1 MKTTP
6 LMDRRY
12 IEENQIIDRYLMNKL
27 ADEEMETFEQ
37 LFLEDPELVQEIEF
51 RKRFIRGIR
60 KAERTGLLQSGDDES
75 SSIWQWLPVMRPPF
89 PAVAAVSAAILL
101 MLAVL
106 QYNQIT
112 RLQSVNEEQASQ
124 ISQLMAPQANTLL
137 VPLGRTRG
145 MTSRDEPVVR
155 VHLSSAVEQVILALD
170 IELLSFDNYRL
181 SLDREGA
188 GQLWSVESDS
198 APPAVVLPA
207 GLLIP
212 GDYFLQVYGARSGGE
227 LAPIAQFS
235 FTVLD
240 DT

>member
-51 RKRFIRGIR
+51 RKRFIRGLR
-60 KAERTGLLQSGDDES
+60 KADRTGLLQFGDDES

-89 PAVAAVSAAILL
+89 PVVAAVSAAILL
-101 MLAVL
+101 IVAVL
-106 QYNQIT
+106 QYGQIA
-112 RLQSVNEEQASQ
+112 RLQSVNEEQVSQ
-124 ISQLMAPQANTLL
+124 IGHLMAPQANTLL

-145 MTSRDEPVVR
+145 MMSSQNKPVVR
-155 VHLSSAVEQVILALD
+155 VHLSSAIEQVILTLD

-181 SLDREGA
+181 SLDREDA
-188 GQLWSVESDS
+188 GQLWSIESDS

-207 GLLIP
+207 GLLVP
-212 GDYFLQVYGARSGGE
+212 GDYYLQIYAARSGNE
-227 LAPIAQFS
+227 FAPVAQFS
-235 FTVLD
+235 FTVLGD
-240 DT
+240 